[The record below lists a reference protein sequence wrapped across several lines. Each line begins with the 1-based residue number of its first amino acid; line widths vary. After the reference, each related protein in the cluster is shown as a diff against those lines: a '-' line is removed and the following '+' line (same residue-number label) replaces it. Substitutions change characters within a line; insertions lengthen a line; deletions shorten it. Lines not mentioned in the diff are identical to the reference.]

1 MILVTGATG
10 SVGSQ
15 VVDQLLAKGRKV
27 RVFTRDAAKVAR
39 WGDRVEIALGDLTQ
53 PETFAAAVSGAEA
66 AFLMNGALDDG
77 VFRQL
82 VDIAREQR
90 VSRLV
95 FLSSQATAEAG
106 SLVGQLHKKKEDA
119 VLASGL
125 EAAIIRA
132 GGFMSNT
139 NQWLAS
145 IKAEGVVYDPTANG
159 SATSV
164 HPADIAA
171 VAVYALT
178 TPKLTETLFEVTGDR
193 ALTTTERVDILA
205 KVLGRPLRVIEVPVE
220 AAVEELKKHGIP
232 PHVAQAVGESFVA
245 MRDGRA
251 ACITDTVERVTGQ
264 KPRSFESWVR
274 EHAARFA

>member
-10 SVGSQ
+10 NVGSQ
-15 VVDQLLAKGRKV
+15 IVDQLLAKGRKV

-39 WGDRVEIALGDLTQ
+39 WGDRVEVALGDFTR
-53 PETFAAAVSGAEA
+53 PETFTAAVSGAEA
-66 AFLMNGALDDG
+66 AFLMNGALEDG
-77 VFRQL
+77 VFRRL
-82 VDIAREQR
+82 VEIAREKGVR
-90 VSRLV
+90 RLV
-95 FLSSQATAEAG
+95 FLSSQAAAEPG
-106 SLVGQLHKKKEDA
+106 SLVGQLHKGKEDA
-119 VLASGL
+119 LLASGL
-125 EAAIIRA
+125 EAAIVRA

-171 VAVYALT
+171 VAIHALT
-178 TPKLTETLFEVTGDR
+178 APRLTETIFEVTGDQ
-193 ALTTTERVDILA
+193 ALTTAERVDILA
-205 KVLGRPLRVIEVPVE
+205 KVLGRPLRVVEVPVE
-220 AAVEELKKHGIP
+220 AGVEELKKHGVP
-232 PHVAQAVGESFVA
+232 PQVAQAVGESFVA

-251 ACITDTVERVTGQ
+251 RSITDTVERVTGR

-274 EHAARFA
+274 EHAVRFA